1 MEKINIPQNVHF
13 IGIGGVSMSGL
24 ATILAK
30 MDHKISGSDRDE
42 TETTI
47 KLNKLGIETYKGHSE
62 KNISDDVEL
71 VVYTAAIKEENV
83 ELTYAREKGIQ
94 IMKRSQLLGLVIS
107 AFENSICIAGT
118 HGKTTT
124 TAMLA
129 HMLISLETN
138 PTVSI
143 GAQLDLIGGNFL
155 LGNSSYF
162 ITEACEYAESFLSF
176 FPKIAVILNT
186 DYDHTD
192 YYKTPEQLQNA
203 FLEFA
208 NGAERVIWGRDVDT
222 IEDIELLGEH
232 NKHNASCALAV
243 IKMLGLD
250 VQAALES
257 MKTYKGPKRR
267 LEIKG
272 DTKEGMLII
281 DDYAHHPN
289 EIIPTLKAIKEKY
302 AEKKIYV
309 VYQPHTYS
317 RTKSFLTQFS
327 TAFEGAEHTYLL
339 PIYAAREENI
349 YNIYSQN
356 VVEITPNSTYVETHE
371 EFIEIF
377 SLKISENSLLIT
389 MGATD
394 VYKIGDLL
402 LST

>member
-250 VQAALES
+250 VQVALES

-302 AEKKIYV
+302 AE
-309 VYQPHTYS
+309 
-317 RTKSFLTQFS
+317 
-327 TAFEGAEHTYLL
+327 
-339 PIYAAREENI
+339 
-349 YNIYSQN
+349 
-356 VVEITPNSTYVETHE
+356 
-371 EFIEIF
+371 
-377 SLKISENSLLIT
+377 
-389 MGATD
+389 
-394 VYKIGDLL
+394 
-402 LST
+402 